1 MNAMFTLA
9 EPADEYA
16 HGYLTDLTRRM
27 TLEAISEG
35 KRRVTE
41 LQVEIGSR
49 QPADRTKNGV
59 DKLEQLKKAKEAEL
73 LRKGA

>member
-1 MNAMFTLA
+1 
-9 EPADEYA
+9 
-16 HGYLTDLTRRM
+16 M

-59 DKLEQLKKAKEAEL
+59 DNLEQTRKAKEAEL